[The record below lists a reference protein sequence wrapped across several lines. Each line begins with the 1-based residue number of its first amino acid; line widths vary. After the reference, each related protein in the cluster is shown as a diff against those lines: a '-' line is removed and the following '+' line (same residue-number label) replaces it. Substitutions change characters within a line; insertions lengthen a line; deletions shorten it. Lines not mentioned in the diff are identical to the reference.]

1 MGQKNFTEMGRF
13 RAIVK
18 KEANA
23 IRDLIRR
30 ATAALLALKP
40 VWFQSVAASQEK
52 VGCLTVSSTKL
63 LKCCVL
69 LRHARQHLVVVG
81 DNKQMPPSNWMK
93 SSIEF
98 DDDEE
103 EEVDAESI
111 LDLAEKRVGN
121 SISLRWHYRSRHP
134 SLIEFSNSKFY
145 DHKLEIFP
153 TPSGSKS
160 NLGVRCVKVD
170 GLYKGKESSGNTGS
184 NHTSKRTD
192 GAYPDESIGIVA
204 INQPWKY

>member
-1 MGQKNFTEMGRF
+1 MPLHSF
-13 RAIVK
+13 AK
-18 KEANA
+18 KSGMFDVIIIDE
-23 IRDLIRR
+23 
-30 ATAALLALKP
+30 
-40 VWFQSVAASQEK
+40 ASQMLPEK
-52 VGCLTVSSTKL
+52 AIASI
-63 LKCCVL
+63 
-69 LRHARQHLVVVG
+69 ARANNLVVVG

-170 GLYKGKESSGNTGS
+170 GLYKGKVNQVEIQEVIIQA
-184 NHTSKRTD
+184 KELMER
-192 GAYPDESIGIVA
+192 YPDESIGIVA
-204 INQPWKY
+204 INQPQMESIRKS